1 MNSPKPRL
9 FMLRYYVRRCGMK
22 KQAFTLVE
30 LLVVIAIIGILIALL
45 LPAVQAAREAA
56 RRMQCTNNLKQLG
69 IGCHNYH
76 DVKGFFP
83 PARNGNSTGDSG
95 VISFHVVLWPYC
107 EQQQRFDSYIHT
119 NSSGNWPG
127 GTTDNAALKGT
138 IPYAYCPS
146 DNNAS
151 LPSDYND
158 NGLTRT
164 SYCGSFGDTL
174 YALAGYVTNTRG
186 FFGGGYAG
194 AGIASNCNVLYR
206 STADIIDG
214 TSNTIALS
222 EMVTGM
228 KNLKYVKGNIAFQV
242 ASQVTPARCAA
253 VRNAADPLFLNIP
266 DSGTPTLGADNESR
280 GYAIAY
286 GRTGNLFF
294 TTVMSPNSPNCSRS
308 TGAHNPGIYNVSSY
322 HSGGINAVFADGSV
336 HFISETIDVG
346 DQTHT
351 AETSGVPGESPFGVW
366 GAIGSITGGESKSL

>member
-1 MNSPKPRL
+1 MVS
-9 FMLRYYVRRCGMK
+9 
-22 KQAFTLVE
+22 
-30 LLVVIAIIGILIALL
+30 VVIAIIGILIALL

-56 RRMQCTNNLKQLG
+56 RRMQCTNNLKQIG

-76 DVKGFFP
+76 DVKGYFP
-83 PARNGNSTGDSG
+83 PARNGNCSGDSG
-95 VISFHVVLWPYC
+95 VTSFHVLLWPYC
-107 EQQQRFDSYIHT
+107 EQQQRFESYIHSYS
-119 NSSGNWPG
+119 NGNWPS
-127 GTTDNAALKGT
+127 GTADVPALKGT

-151 LPSDYND
+151 LPSDYNSRD
-158 NGLTRT
+158 LTRT
-164 SYCGSFGDTL
+164 SYCGSFGDTM
-174 YALAGYVTNTRG
+174 YSLAGYETNTRG

-194 AGIASNCNVLYR
+194 SGIASNYNVLYR
-206 STADIIDG
+206 TTADILDG
-214 TSNTIALS
+214 TSNTIAVS

-228 KNLKYVKGNIAFQV
+228 RNFKNVKGNIAFSV
-242 ASQVTPARCAA
+242 ASLVTPALCSA
-253 VRNAADPLFLNIP
+253 VRNTADPQFLNITE
-266 DSGTPTLGADNESR
+266 SGTPNFGTDGETR

-294 TTVMSPNSPNCSRS
+294 TTVMSPNSPNCSS
-308 TGAHNPGIYNVSSY
+308 SSGAHRPGLYNVSSN

-366 GAIGSITGGESKSL
+366 GAIGSICGGESKNL